1 VIRDAL
7 RRPGLRAL
15 LGAGLIS
22 LTGDW
27 VVRVGLAYAIYALTG
42 STLTSALM
50 LLASFVPQILLGSL
64 AGVLV
69 DRWDPRR
76 TMILADLLLAA
87 GLLPLLAVHEPGDVW
102 IVYAVLAFEGTVQ
115 QFFAPAEQA
124 ALPTLAGE
132 RLVTANA
139 LAAQSRDVS
148 RLLGSAL
155 GGVLVAAGG
164 IGPLVAF
171 DAASFVASAAL
182 IARVPRL
189 RAPERGTGGGFAREW
204 RAGLALATRHRV
216 LRAILL
222 FLAVTCVG
230 EGIFGTLF
238 APFVRAVLHGGGGDY
253 GVISAAQAIGGIAG
267 GLAAA
272 SLGDRLEPV
281 MALGAGALA
290 FGALDL
296 ALFLYPL
303 AWTPVWPAVV
313 LIAAA
318 GLPGALVFAGAM
330 TLMQRHAG
338 DGLRGRVFG
347 ALGVVEGVA
356 VVAGT
361 LGAGLLAQTLG
372 IVPVLAAQGA
382 GYVLAGAAVLALLRD
397 STARVRS
404 KRMGRAR
411 LRRAP

>member
-1 VIRDAL
+1 VRALRDAL
-7 RRPGLRAL
+7 GQPALRAL
-15 LGAGLIS
+15 LGAALVS

-27 VVRVGLAYAIYALTG
+27 VVRVGLAYAVYALTG
-42 STLTSALM
+42 STVTTALL
-50 LLASFVPQILLGSL
+50 LLASFVPQVLLGSL

-76 TMILADLLLAA
+76 TMIAADLLLAA
-87 GLLPLLAVHEPGDVW
+87 GLLPLLAVHRAGDVW
-102 IVYAVLAFEGTVQ
+102 LVYAVVAFEGAVQ

-124 ALPTLAGE
+124 ALPALAGDA

-139 LAAQSRDVS
+139 LAGQSRDAA

-164 IGPLVAF
+164 LAPLAVC

-182 IARVPRL
+182 IARLPRL
-189 RAPERGTGGGFAREW
+189 GAAERAPDAGLRGEW
-204 RAGLALATRHRV
+204 RAGLTLATRHPV
-216 LRAILL
+216 LRALLL

-238 APFVRAVLHGGGGDY
+238 APFVRSVLHGGGGAY
-253 GVISAAQAIGGIAG
+253 GLVSSAQAVGGIAG
-267 GLAAA
+267 GLVVAAV
-272 SLGDRLEPV
+272 GDRLNPAS
-281 MALGAGALA
+281 ALGAGALA

-303 AWTPVWPAVV
+303 AWPAVWPAAA

-318 GLPGALVFAGAM
+318 GLPGALLFAGAM
-330 TLMQRHAG
+330 TLLQRHAV
-338 DGLRGRVFG
+338 DGVRGRVFG

-361 LGAGLLAQTLG
+361 LTAGLLAQALG

-382 GYVLAGAAVLALLRD
+382 GYLVAGIAVLALLR
-397 STARVRS
+397 
-404 KRMGRAR
+404 
-411 LRRAP
+411 APAPAYQM

>member
-1 VIRDAL
+1 VK
-7 RRPGLRAL
+7 AL
-15 LGAGLIS
+15 LGAGLVS

-27 VVRVGLAYAIYALTG
+27 VVRVGLAYAVYALTG

-50 LLASFVPQILLGSL
+50 LLASFAPQILLGSL

-76 TMILADLLLAA
+76 TMIVADVLLAA
-87 GLLPLLAVHEPGDVW
+87 GLLPLLAVHRPGDVW
-102 IVYAVLAFEGTVQ
+102 IVYAVLVFEGAVQ

-124 ALPTLAGE
+124 ALPALAGDE

-139 LAAQSRDVS
+139 LAGQSRDAA

-155 GGVLVAAGG
+155 GGVLVATGG

-171 DAASFVASAAL
+171 DGASFVASALL
-182 IARVPRL
+182 IGRLPRL
-189 RAPERGTGGGFAREW
+189 GAPERAHGDGFGREW
-204 RAGLALATRHRV
+204 RAGLALATRHPI
-216 LRAILL
+216 LRALLL
-222 FLAVTCVG
+222 FLAITCVG

-238 APFVRAVLHGGGGDY
+238 APFVRSVLHGGGADY
-253 GVISAAQAIGGIAG
+253 GMVSSAQAVGGITG
-267 GLAAA
+267 GLVVA
-272 SLGDRLEPV
+272 SQGHRLDPV
-281 MALGAGALA
+281 VALGAGAVA
-290 FGALDL
+290 FGAVDL

-303 AWTPVWPAVV
+303 AWAPVWPAAV

-318 GLPGALVFAGAM
+318 GLPGALLFAGAM
-330 TLMQRHAG
+330 TLLQRHTG
-338 DGLRGRVFG
+338 DGVRGRVFG

-361 LGAGLLAQTLG
+361 LTAGLLAERLG

-382 GYVLAGAAVLALLRD
+382 GYMLAGAGVLALLR
-397 STARVRS
+397 SPGAASARS
-404 KRMGRAR
+404 
-411 LRRAP
+411 